1 MHCVGTG
8 MRQLPIDPT
17 EICLQNNIT
26 DFEAFA
32 KQHIEPYIK
41 RRDDL
46 VKSWDLIAQT
56 KPKLIDVLKKIHE
69 GN

>member
-1 MHCVGTG
+1 
-8 MRQLPIDPT
+8 
-17 EICLQNNIT
+17 
-26 DFEAFA
+26 
-32 KQHIEPYIK
+32 
-41 RRDDL
+41 